1 MPKTKEQV
9 KEQADDYAKKITELA
24 LQTRNWARRIGAYI
38 DPQTEHHGYFTVD
51 EWADNFQE
59 KRPAWR
65 LVKRRLIELGEP
77 IAMDSFGGHY
87 WGKPGAQMT
96 TVAAMLKTVATQIE
110 TMHMLLEAA
119 QNSGQWDQCME
130 VLENNLEGNRH
141 HIDIGDIPKL
151 LTGAGMPMRD
161 DLQRLLLPGSQN

>member
-1 MPKTKEQV
+1 MHKSKEQTKEQ
-9 KEQADDYAKKITELA
+9 DDQFAKKITELA
-24 LQTRNWARRIGAYI
+24 LQTRNWARRIGAYLEPKT
-38 DPQTEHHGYFTVD
+38 DHHGYFTVD
-51 EWADNFQE
+51 EWVENFQE
-59 KRPAWR
+59 KRHSWR

-119 QNSGQWDQCME
+119 QGSGQWDECLAA
-130 VLENNLEGNRH
+130 LEDNLEGNRH

-151 LTGAGMPMRD
+151 LTGAGMPMRES
-161 DLQRLLLPGSQN
+161 LERLLLPGSQN